1 MLSYLYLYNAIEYGA
16 ALYRVCNKI
25 RSSPIKILQLLC
37 EMLRCKTALEAKEA
51 TEMLGV
57 LFGCPQ
63 VTYS

>member
-1 MLSYLYLYNAIEYGA
+1 MLSDFYLYNAIEYGA

-25 RSSPIKILQLLC
+25 RLSPMKLLQLLC
-37 EMLRCKTALEAKEA
+37 EMLRCKTALEGKEA

-63 VTYS
+63 VTSS